1 MNTHKMKLLAL
12 AISLSLGLAA
22 CEKNDTDRMGDTDT
36 MGDVTGTPDGTGLND
51 NTSNDVGDTNTG
63 LDDAGITA
71 KIKAALIAEPDLSGL
86 QIDVDT
92 VGGVVTL
99 SGNVDSDMK
108 SQRAQ
113 QLASNAA
120 GVTEVKNNLIV
131 EAAN

>member
-1 MNTHKMKLLAL
+1 MSTHKMKLLAL

-22 CEKNDTDRMGDTDT
+22 CEKNDADKMNDGDT
-36 MGDVTGTPDGTGLND
+36 MGDVTDGTGTNSA
-51 NTSNDVGDTNTG
+51 TSGDVGDTNTG

-71 KIKAALIAEPDLSGL
+71 KVKAALIAEPDLSGL
-86 QIDVDT
+86 QINVDT
-92 VGGVVTL
+92 SGGVVTL

-120 GVTEVKNNLIV
+120 GVVEVKNNLIV
-131 EAAN
+131 EAPN